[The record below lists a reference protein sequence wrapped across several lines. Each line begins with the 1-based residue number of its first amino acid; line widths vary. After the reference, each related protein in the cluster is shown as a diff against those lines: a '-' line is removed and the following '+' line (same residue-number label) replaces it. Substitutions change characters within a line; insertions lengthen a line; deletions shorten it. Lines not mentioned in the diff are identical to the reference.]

1 MDQTWL
7 IGDGVA
13 PSLCGLMLAT
23 GRLDGRL
30 ENLGLRPGLS
40 VTLLDFTAATAA
52 EIAPNPPA
60 GDTGGA
66 CHLLALVQGQ
76 VLLTQGGGNGPLP
89 AGHLHHLPHQGD
101 GPLLSVCAGE
111 AVRGA
116 MLHIDAPLMRTLGA
130 DAAQG
135 LDSRPAG
142 NQCLRV
148 VDRMLETTSEAP
160 PLRDVMLHAKGLEY
174 LALAMAELQQ
184 PAIDHHGLSRRE
196 QAQIMAAH
204 GMLLADLAKPPS
216 LRQLAGA
223 AGLNEKRL
231 NEGFRALYGAT
242 VFECLR
248 NARLEKGRQLLF
260 DDQLPLKTIAWQ
272 VGYTHVNNFI
282 TAYRN
287 HFGEPPR
294 RHQNGGAEE

>member
-1 MDQTWL
+1 L

-52 EIAPNPPA
+52 EIAPSLPA
-60 GDTGGA
+60 GGTGGAA

-76 VLLTQGGGNGPLP
+76 VLLTRDGDAGPLP
-89 AGHLHHLPHQGD
+89 AGHLHHLPHRGN
-101 GPLLSVCAGE
+101 GPLLSICAGE

-116 MLHIDAPLMRTLGA
+116 MLHIDAPLLRTLGA
-130 DAAQG
+130 DAAHG

-294 RHQNGGAEE
+294 RHQNGGVEE